1 MLFGL
6 YFIVAVSAALQA
18 WFGPPKT
25 FFAGGKQYTQ
35 YNNYLLFKNSSIHL
49 QQGKDL
55 YQLFPEET
63 WDLYKYSPTFALL
76 FSPFKFLPDWAGLL
90 LWDLLNALVFIFA
103 VNLLPKLCAKQK
115 NLILLLALI
124 EVVTSLQNEQSN
136 ALMAGLILLIFI
148 FLEKRNLLI
157 ATLLLSFTLYLK
169 LYGAL
174 AVVLF
179 VFYPDKWKAAGY
191 TLLWV
196 ILFFLLPLPV
206 TGWHHLIALYH
217 NWGHMLT
224 TDISASAGLSV
235 TGWLASWF
243 NWHPDKFIII
253 VAGAILSA
261 LPLVRTRK
269 YNQYKFRIL
278 SLAMLMIW
286 MVIFNPKAESP
297 TFVIA
302 MGGAALW
309 FAVSP
314 KSRLNI
320 LLIVLAL
327 LFTSLSPTDLF
338 PVSIRKTFFV
348 PYTIKVV
355 PCILIWIKILVDMS
369 LLQEGKV
376 KVERLRGSEVQR

>member
-1 MLFGL
+1 MLFSL
-6 YFIVAVSAALQA
+6 YFVVAVAAALQA

-25 FFAGGKQYTQ
+25 FSSGGKLYTQ

-49 QQGKDL
+49 QQGKNL
-55 YQLFPEET
+55 YQLFPEEA
-63 WDLYKYSPTFALL
+63 WDLYKYSPTFALF
-76 FSPFKFLPDWAGLL
+76 FSPFKLLPDWAGLL

-103 VNLLPKLCAKQK
+103 VRLLPKLSTKQK
-115 NLILLLALI
+115 SLILFLALV

-136 ALMAGLILLIFI
+136 ALMTGFILFIFI
-148 FLEKRNLLI
+148 FLEKRNVLI

-179 VFYPDKWKAAGY
+179 LFYPDKWKAVGY
-191 TLLWV
+191 TIFWTILL
-196 ILFFLLPLPV
+196 FLAPLPV
-206 TGWHHLIALYH
+206 TGWHHLIELYQS
-217 NWGHMLT
+217 WGHMLT
-224 TDISASAGLSV
+224 SDLTASAGLSV
-235 TGWLASWF
+235 TGWLSSWF
-243 NWHPDKFIII
+243 GWHPDKYILI
-253 VAGAILSA
+253 VAGAALSA
-261 LPLVRTRK
+261 IPFLRTRQ
-269 YNQYKFRIL
+269 YNQYKFRVL
-278 SLAMLMIW
+278 ALAMLMIW

-320 LLIVLAL
+320 LLIALAV

-338 PVSIRKTFFV
+338 PVTIRKTFFV
-348 PYTIKVV
+348 AYTIKVV

-369 LLQEGKV
+369 FYDRTKRKV
-376 KVERLRGSEVQR
+376 GST